1 MLCSS
6 VHYYAEHFISLL
18 CSTSLT
24 DALHYTTMQYIT
36 PQCIKVQPP
45 AMQCTVYHFLP
56 QLPGAGG
63 DSNWQKLPPPTIQY
77 STVHCSTTQF
87 CTVQYSTVQYSEVQY
102 STAEYSTILCSPV
115 QNTELRHNTV
125 YYTTPLDTAAQ
136 RRRLAE

>member
-1 MLCSS
+1 M
-6 VHYYAEHFISLL
+6 HYYAEHFISLL

-63 DSNWQKLPPPTIQY
+63 DSNWQKLPPPAIQY
-77 STVHCSTTQF
+77 STVHCSTAQYTIVQHSSVKYSTLLYSTQK
-87 CTVQYSTVQYSEVQY
+87 CSTVQQSTVQYYAVQY
-102 STAEYSTILCSPV
+102 KTLNCDTI
-115 QNTELRHNTV
+115 QF
-125 YYTTPLDTAAQ
+125 TTQHHLTLQHSGED
-136 RRRLAE
+136 